1 MRPIRTHKAKTPR
14 RPLVRVAS
22 LLALLALAAALTAYR
37 GNTAAAS
44 VSKNR
49 SFTIALLSQGPTN
62 GWATQFD
69 AIARATARAH
79 AAEIRQLLYFD
90 SHANADKQI
99 NDMTDAIA
107 QHPDAIVLTPMG
119 KAALAGP
126 VNRAEARGIPVIL
139 CASGVTSNTYH
150 ALVFHDLMRAG
161 EQDATWLAQK
171 LHGRGNVAILDG
183 IAGNDTSETLGRAVR
198 AVLKHYPGIKIVAQA
213 YTSFSVSQA
222 KQVTDTFIA
231 SGKKIDGLWGSGGE
245 AVTGAMEAYADAG
258 KPMPLMAGTTAENGA
273 LRLAVQ
279 YHAQVAG
286 FQFPAAISNACL
298 TVALRV
304 LHGATMH
311 HQFIDISAVLPRDL
325 TRDFF
330 TVDLGHFYRPRYSDD
345 YIFGTDRFLSKSEL
359 ARLNLIKH

>member
-1 MRPIRTHKAKTPR
+1 MIPIRSSKAKAP
-14 RPLVRVAS
+14 PKALVRVTS
-22 LLALLALAAALTAYR
+22 LVALLAIAAMLTPYR
-37 GNTAAAS
+37 GNAAAAP
-44 VSKNR
+44 VSKNGP
-49 SFTIALLSQGPTN
+49 FTIALLSQGPTN

-69 AIARATARAH
+69 AIARATVGAH
-79 AAEIRQLLYFD
+79 ASEIRQLLYFD

-99 NDMTDAIA
+99 NDMADAIA
-107 QHPDAIVLTPMG
+107 QHPDAIVLTPIG

-139 CASGVTSNTYH
+139 CASGVTSNTYN
-150 ALVFHDLMRAG
+150 ALVFHNLALAA
-161 EQDATWLAQK
+161 EQDGTWLAQK
-171 LHGRGNVAILDG
+171 LHGKGNVAILDG
-183 IAGNDTSETLGRAVR
+183 IAGNDTSETLGSAVR
-198 AVLKHYPGIKIVAQA
+198 AVLKKYPGIKFVAQA

-231 SGKKIDGLWGSGGE
+231 SGKKIDGIWGSGGE

-286 FQFPAAISNACL
+286 WQFPAAISNACI
-298 TVALRV
+298 TVALQI

-311 HQFIDISAVLPRDL
+311 HRFIDISAVLPRDL

-330 TVDLGHFYRPRYSDD
+330 TQDLHQYYQPQYGDD
-345 YIFGTDRFLSKSEL
+345 YIYGTDKYVSKSDL
-359 ARLNLIKH
+359 AKMNLIKH